1 MSSDIKIKVQSFGR
15 FLSNMVMP
23 NIGAFIAWGII
34 TALFIPTGWL
44 PNETLAK
51 LVGPMITYLLPL
63 LIGYTGGKLVGGE
76 RGGVVGAITTM
87 GVIVGADMP
96 MFLGSMIAGPLGGW
110 CIKHFDRWVDGKIK
124 SGFEML
130 VNNFSAGIIGMIL
143 AILAFLGIGPIVE
156 ALSKMLAAGVNFMVV
171 HDMLPLASI
180 FVEPAKILFLNNAI
194 NHGIF
199 SPLGIQQSH
208 ELGKSIFFLI
218 EANPGPGMGV
228 LLAYMFFGRGSA
240 KQSAGGAAII
250 HFLGG
255 IHEIYFPY
263 VLMNPRLILAVILGG
278 MTGVFTL
285 TILGGGLVSPASP
298 GSILA
303 VLAMTPKGAYFA
315 NIAGVCAAM
324 AVSFVV
330 SAILLKT
337 SKVKEEDDIEAAT
350 RRMQDMKAESKGA
363 SPLSAGDVTNDLS
376 HVRKIIVACDAGV
389 FMSSDIKIKVQS
401 FGRFLSNMVMP
412 NIGAFI
418 AWGIITAL
426 FIPTGWLPNETLAK
440 LVGPMITYLLPLL
453 IGYTGG
459 KLVGG
464 ERGGVVGA
472 ITTMGVIVGADM
484 PMFLGSMIAGP
495 LGGWCIKHF
504 DRWVDGKIKSG
515 FEMLVN
521 NFSAGII
528 GMILAILA
536 FLGIGPIVE
545 ALSKMLAAGVNFMV
559 VHDMLPLASIFVEPA
574 KILFLN
580 NAINHGIFSPLGIQ
594 QSHELGKSIF
604 FLIEANPGPG
614 MGVLLAYMFF
624 GRGSA
629 KQSAGGAAIIH
640 FLGGIHEI
648 YFPYVLMNPRLI
660 LAVILGGM
668 TGVFTLTILGGG
680 LVSPASPG
688 SILAVLA
695 MTPKG
700 AYFANIAGVCAAMA
714 VSFVVS
720 AILLKTSK
728 VKEEDDIEA
737 ATRRMQDMKAESKGA
752 SPLSAGDVTNDLSHV
767 RKIIV
772 ACDAGM
778 GSSAMGAGVLRKKIQ
793 DAGLSQIS
801 VTNSA
806 INNLPPDVD
815 LVITHRDLTERAMR
829 QVPQAQHI
837 SLTNFLDSG
846 LYTSLTERLV
856 AAQRHTANEEK
867 VKDSLKDSFDDSSAN
882 LFKLGAENIF
892 LGRKAATKEE
902 AIRFAGEQLVKG
914 GYVEPEYVQAMLD
927 REKLTPTYL
936 GESIAVPHG
945 TVEAKDRVLK
955 TGVVFCQYP
964 EGVRFGEEEDDIARL
979 VIGIAARNNEHIQV
993 ITSLTNALDDESVIE
1008 RLAHT
1013 TSVDEVLELLAGRK

>member
-63 LIGYTGGKLVGGE
+63 LIGYTGGKLIGGE

-96 MFLGSMIAGPLGGW
+96 MFLGAMIAGPLGGW
-110 CIKHFDRWVDGKIK
+110 AIKHFDGWVDGKIK

-143 AILAFLGIGPIVE
+143 AILAFLGIGPAVE
-156 ALSKMLAAGVNFMVV
+156 VLSKILAAGVNFMVV

-228 LLAYMFFGRGSA
+228 LLAYMFFGRGNA

-285 TILGGGLVSPASP
+285 TILNGGLVSPASP

-315 NIAGVCAAM
+315 NIAAIIAAM

-337 SKVKEEDDIEAAT
+337 SKVKEEDDIDAAT

-363 SPLSAGDVTNDLS
+363 ATPLSAGA
-376 HVRKIIVACDAGV
+376 VA
-389 FMSSDIKIKVQS
+389 
-401 FGRFLSNMVMP
+401 
-412 NIGAFI
+412 
-418 AWGIITAL
+418 
-426 FIPTGWLPNETLAK
+426 
-440 LVGPMITYLLPLL
+440 
-453 IGYTGG
+453 
-459 KLVGG
+459 
-464 ERGGVVGA
+464 
-472 ITTMGVIVGADM
+472 
-484 PMFLGSMIAGP
+484 
-495 LGGWCIKHF
+495 
-504 DRWVDGKIKSG
+504 
-515 FEMLVN
+515 
-521 NFSAGII
+521 
-528 GMILAILA
+528 
-536 FLGIGPIVE
+536 
-545 ALSKMLAAGVNFMV
+545 
-559 VHDMLPLASIFVEPA
+559 
-574 KILFLN
+574 
-580 NAINHGIFSPLGIQ
+580 
-594 QSHELGKSIF
+594 
-604 FLIEANPGPG
+604 
-614 MGVLLAYMFF
+614 
-624 GRGSA
+624 
-629 KQSAGGAAIIH
+629 
-640 FLGGIHEI
+640 
-648 YFPYVLMNPRLI
+648 
-660 LAVILGGM
+660 
-668 TGVFTLTILGGG
+668 
-680 LVSPASPG
+680 
-688 SILAVLA
+688 
-695 MTPKG
+695 
-700 AYFANIAGVCAAMA
+700 
-714 VSFVVS
+714 
-720 AILLKTSK
+720 
-728 VKEEDDIEA
+728 
-737 ATRRMQDMKAESKGA
+737 
-752 SPLSAGDVTNDLSHV
+752 NDLSHV

-778 GSSAMGAGVLRKKIQ
+778 GSSAMGAGVLRKKVQ
-793 DAGLSQIS
+793 DAGLGNIS
-801 VTNSA
+801 VTNCA

-856 AAQRHTANEEK
+856 AAQRHTDNEEK
-867 VKDSLKDSFDDSSAN
+867 VRGSLKDSFEAADTN

-927 REKLTPTYL
+927 REKLTSTYL

-945 TVEAKDRVLK
+945 TIEAKDRVLK

-964 EGVRFGEEEDDIARL
+964 EGVRFGKDEDDVARL
-979 VIGIAARNNEHIQV
+979 VIGIAARNNEHIHV

-1008 RLAHT
+1008 RLTRT
-1013 TSVDEVLELLAGRK
+1013 TSVEEVLALLKGTKA

>member
-63 LIGYTGGKLVGGE
+63 LIGFTGGRLVGGD

-96 MFLGSMIAGPLGGW
+96 MFLGAMIAGPLGGF
-110 CIKHFDRWVDGKIK
+110 CIKKFDAAVDGKIK

-143 AILAFLGIGPIVE
+143 AILAFLGIGPAVE
-156 ALSKMLAAGVNFMVV
+156 VLSKVLSAGVNFMVV

-208 ELGKSIFFLI
+208 DIGKSIFFLI

-263 VLMNPRLILAVILGG
+263 VLMNPRLLLAVILGG

-285 TILGGGLVSPASP
+285 SVLNGGLVSPASP

-315 NIAGVCAAM
+315 NLTAIFAALI
-324 AVSFVV
+324 VSFVIA
-330 SAILLKT
+330 SILLKT
-337 SKVKEEDDIEAAT
+337 SKVKEEDEDIEAAT
-350 RRMQDMKAESKGA
+350 RRMQDMKAQSKGA
-363 SPLSAGDVTNDLS
+363 T
-376 HVRKIIVACDAGV
+376 
-389 FMSSDIKIKVQS
+389 
-401 FGRFLSNMVMP
+401 
-412 NIGAFI
+412 
-418 AWGIITAL
+418 
-426 FIPTGWLPNETLAK
+426 
-440 LVGPMITYLLPLL
+440 
-453 IGYTGG
+453 
-459 KLVGG
+459 
-464 ERGGVVGA
+464 
-472 ITTMGVIVGADM
+472 
-484 PMFLGSMIAGP
+484 
-495 LGGWCIKHF
+495 
-504 DRWVDGKIKSG
+504 
-515 FEMLVN
+515 
-521 NFSAGII
+521 
-528 GMILAILA
+528 
-536 FLGIGPIVE
+536 
-545 ALSKMLAAGVNFMV
+545 
-559 VHDMLPLASIFVEPA
+559 PLA
-574 KILFLN
+574 
-580 NAINHGIFSPLGIQ
+580 
-594 QSHELGKSIF
+594 
-604 FLIEANPGPG
+604 
-614 MGVLLAYMFF
+614 
-624 GRGSA
+624 
-629 KQSAGGAAIIH
+629 
-640 FLGGIHEI
+640 
-648 YFPYVLMNPRLI
+648 
-660 LAVILGGM
+660 
-668 TGVFTLTILGGG
+668 
-680 LVSPASPG
+680 
-688 SILAVLA
+688 
-695 MTPKG
+695 
-700 AYFANIAGVCAAMA
+700 
-714 VSFVVS
+714 
-720 AILLKTSK
+720 
-728 VKEEDDIEA
+728 
-737 ATRRMQDMKAESKGA
+737 
-752 SPLSAGDVTNDLSHV
+752 AGDVTNDLSHV

-778 GSSAMGAGVLRKKIQ
+778 GSSAMGAGVLRKKVQ
-793 DAGLSQIS
+793 DAGLTNIS
-801 VTNSA
+801 VTNCA
-806 INNLPPDVD
+806 INSLPSDVD

-829 QVPQAQHI
+829 QAPQAQHI

-846 LYTSLTERLV
+846 LYTGLTERLV
-856 AAQRHTANEEK
+856 AAQRHNDNQTK
-867 VKDSLKDSFDDSSAN
+867 VNSSLQDSFDASNSN

-892 LGRKAATKEE
+892 LGRKASNKEE

-914 GYVEPEYVQAMLD
+914 GYVQPEYVDAMLE

-964 EGVRFGEEEDDIARL
+964 EGVRFGEGEEDIARL

-993 ITSLTNALDDESVIE
+993 ITSLTNALDDETVIE

-1013 TSVDEVLELLAGRK
+1013 TSVEEVLALIGK

>member
-1 MSSDIKIKVQSFGR
+1 MSSDFKIKVQSFGR

-34 TALFIPTGWL
+34 TALFIPTGWM

-63 LIGYTGGKLVGGE
+63 LIGFTGGRLVGGD

-96 MFLGSMIAGPLGGW
+96 MFLGAMIAGPLGGW
-110 CIKHFDRWVDGKIK
+110 AIKKFDVWVDGKIK

-143 AILAFLGIGPIVE
+143 AILAFMGIGPAVE
-156 ALSKMLAAGVNFMVV
+156 VLSKALAAGVNFMVI

-263 VLMNPRLILAVILGG
+263 VLMNPRLIVAVILGG

-285 TILGGGLVSPASP
+285 SVLGGGLVSPASP

-315 NIAGVCAAM
+315 NIAAICAAM

-350 RRMQDMKAESKGA
+350 RRMQDMKSESKGA
-363 SPLSAGDVTNDLS
+363 ATPLSAGDVS
-376 HVRKIIVACDAGV
+376 
-389 FMSSDIKIKVQS
+389 
-401 FGRFLSNMVMP
+401 
-412 NIGAFI
+412 
-418 AWGIITAL
+418 
-426 FIPTGWLPNETLAK
+426 
-440 LVGPMITYLLPLL
+440 
-453 IGYTGG
+453 
-459 KLVGG
+459 
-464 ERGGVVGA
+464 
-472 ITTMGVIVGADM
+472 
-484 PMFLGSMIAGP
+484 
-495 LGGWCIKHF
+495 
-504 DRWVDGKIKSG
+504 
-515 FEMLVN
+515 
-521 NFSAGII
+521 
-528 GMILAILA
+528 
-536 FLGIGPIVE
+536 
-545 ALSKMLAAGVNFMV
+545 
-559 VHDMLPLASIFVEPA
+559 
-574 KILFLN
+574 
-580 NAINHGIFSPLGIQ
+580 
-594 QSHELGKSIF
+594 
-604 FLIEANPGPG
+604 
-614 MGVLLAYMFF
+614 
-624 GRGSA
+624 
-629 KQSAGGAAIIH
+629 
-640 FLGGIHEI
+640 
-648 YFPYVLMNPRLI
+648 
-660 LAVILGGM
+660 
-668 TGVFTLTILGGG
+668 
-680 LVSPASPG
+680 
-688 SILAVLA
+688 
-695 MTPKG
+695 
-700 AYFANIAGVCAAMA
+700 
-714 VSFVVS
+714 
-720 AILLKTSK
+720 
-728 VKEEDDIEA
+728 
-737 ATRRMQDMKAESKGA
+737 
-752 SPLSAGDVTNDLSHV
+752 NDLSHV

-778 GSSAMGAGVLRKKIQ
+778 GSSAMGAGVLRKKVQ
-793 DAGLSQIS
+793 DAGLTNIS

-856 AAQRHTANEEK
+856 AAQRHEINEVK
-867 VKDSLKDSFDDSSAN
+867 VRSSLQDSFDESNAH
-882 LFKLGAENIF
+882 LFRLGAENIF
-892 LGRKAATKEE
+892 LGRTASHKEE

-964 EGVRFGEEEDDIARL
+964 DGVRFGEEEDDIARL

-993 ITSLTNALDDESVIE
+993 ITSLTNALDDDTVIE
-1008 RLAHT
+1008 RLANT
-1013 TSVDEVLELLAGRK
+1013 TSVEEVLALLNK

>member
-110 CIKHFDRWVDGKIK
+110 AIKKFDVWVDGKIK

-143 AILAFLGIGPIVE
+143 AILAFLGIGPAVE
-156 ALSKMLAAGVNFMVV
+156 VLSKILAAGVNFMVA
-171 HDMLPLASI
+171 HEMLPLASI

-285 TILGGGLVSPASP
+285 TIFNGGLVSPASP

-315 NIAGVCAAM
+315 NIAAIVAAM

-330 SAILLKT
+330 AAVLLKT
-337 SKVKEEDDIEAAT
+337 SKVKEEDAIEAAT
-350 RRMQDMKAESKGA
+350 RRMHDMKAESKGA
-363 SPLSAGDVTNDLS
+363 ATPLAAGDV
-376 HVRKIIVACDAGV
+376 A
-389 FMSSDIKIKVQS
+389 
-401 FGRFLSNMVMP
+401 
-412 NIGAFI
+412 
-418 AWGIITAL
+418 
-426 FIPTGWLPNETLAK
+426 
-440 LVGPMITYLLPLL
+440 
-453 IGYTGG
+453 
-459 KLVGG
+459 
-464 ERGGVVGA
+464 
-472 ITTMGVIVGADM
+472 
-484 PMFLGSMIAGP
+484 
-495 LGGWCIKHF
+495 
-504 DRWVDGKIKSG
+504 
-515 FEMLVN
+515 
-521 NFSAGII
+521 
-528 GMILAILA
+528 
-536 FLGIGPIVE
+536 
-545 ALSKMLAAGVNFMV
+545 
-559 VHDMLPLASIFVEPA
+559 
-574 KILFLN
+574 
-580 NAINHGIFSPLGIQ
+580 
-594 QSHELGKSIF
+594 
-604 FLIEANPGPG
+604 
-614 MGVLLAYMFF
+614 
-624 GRGSA
+624 
-629 KQSAGGAAIIH
+629 
-640 FLGGIHEI
+640 
-648 YFPYVLMNPRLI
+648 
-660 LAVILGGM
+660 
-668 TGVFTLTILGGG
+668 
-680 LVSPASPG
+680 
-688 SILAVLA
+688 
-695 MTPKG
+695 
-700 AYFANIAGVCAAMA
+700 
-714 VSFVVS
+714 
-720 AILLKTSK
+720 
-728 VKEEDDIEA
+728 
-737 ATRRMQDMKAESKGA
+737 
-752 SPLSAGDVTNDLSHV
+752 NDLSHV

-778 GSSAMGAGVLRKKIQ
+778 GSSAMGAGVLRKKVQ
-793 DAGLSQIS
+793 DAGLSNIS
-801 VTNSA
+801 VTNCA

-856 AAQRHTANEEK
+856 AAQRHTDNEEK
-867 VKDSLKDSFDDSSAN
+867 VRDSLKDSFEAADTN

-902 AIRFAGEQLVKG
+902 AILFAGEQLVKG

-927 REKLTPTYL
+927 REKLTSTYL

-945 TVEAKDRVLK
+945 TIEAKDRVLK
-955 TGVVFCQYP
+955 TGIVFCQYP
-964 EGVRFGEEEDDIARL
+964 EGVRFGEEEDEVARL

-1008 RLAHT
+1008 RLTKT
-1013 TSVDEVLELLAGRK
+1013 TSVEEVLTLLKG

>member
-143 AILAFLGIGPIVE
+143 AILAFLGIGPVVE

-250 HFLGG
+250 HFLGYPRNLLPVCADESASDSGRYPRRYDWRVHADYPGRWSGFSG
-255 IHEIYFPY
+255 ISGFYPCC
-263 VLMNPRLILAVILGG
+263 
-278 MTGVFTL
+278 TGDD
-285 TILGGGLVSPASP
+285 A
-298 GSILA
+298 
-303 VLAMTPKGAYFA
+303 KGAYFA

-337 SKVKEEDDIEAAT
+337 SKVKEEDDIEAAA
-350 RRMQDMKAESKGA
+350 RR
-363 SPLSAGDVTNDLS
+363 
-376 HVRKIIVACDAGV
+376 
-389 FMSSDIKIKVQS
+389 VQ
-401 FGRFLSNMVMP
+401 
-412 NIGAFI
+412 
-418 AWGIITAL
+418 
-426 FIPTGWLPNETLAK
+426 E
-440 LVGPMITYLLPLL
+440 
-453 IGYTGG
+453 
-459 KLVGG
+459 
-464 ERGGVVGA
+464 
-472 ITTMGVIVGADM
+472 
-484 PMFLGSMIAGP
+484 
-495 LGGWCIKHF
+495 
-504 DRWVDGKIKSG
+504 
-515 FEMLVN
+515 
-521 NFSAGII
+521 
-528 GMILAILA
+528 
-536 FLGIGPIVE
+536 
-545 ALSKMLAAGVNFMV
+545 
-559 VHDMLPLASIFVEPA
+559 
-574 KILFLN
+574 
-580 NAINHGIFSPLGIQ
+580 
-594 QSHELGKSIF
+594 
-604 FLIEANPGPG
+604 
-614 MGVLLAYMFF
+614 
-624 GRGSA
+624 
-629 KQSAGGAAIIH
+629 
-640 FLGGIHEI
+640 
-648 YFPYVLMNPRLI
+648 
-660 LAVILGGM
+660 
-668 TGVFTLTILGGG
+668 
-680 LVSPASPG
+680 
-688 SILAVLA
+688 
-695 MTPKG
+695 
-700 AYFANIAGVCAAMA
+700 
-714 VSFVVS
+714 
-720 AILLKTSK
+720 
-728 VKEEDDIEA
+728 
-737 ATRRMQDMKAESKGA
+737 MKAESKGA

-856 AAQRHTANEEK
+856 AAQRHTENEVK

>member
-44 PNETLAK
+44 PNETLEK

-63 LIGYTGGKLVGGE
+63 LIGYTGGRLVGGD

-96 MFLGSMIAGPLGGW
+96 MFLGAMIAGPLGGY
-110 CIKHFDRWVDGKIK
+110 CIKKFDALVDGKIK

-143 AILAFLGIGPIVE
+143 AILAFLGIGPAVE
-156 ALSKMLAAGVNFMVV
+156 VLSKLLAAGVNFMVV

-208 ELGKSIFFLI
+208 DIGKSIFFLI

-228 LLAYMFFGRGSA
+228 LMAYMFFGRGSA

-263 VLMNPRLILAVILGG
+263 VLMNPRLLLAVILGG

-285 TILGGGLVSPASP
+285 SVLNGGLVSPASP

-315 NIAGVCAAM
+315 NLAAIF
-324 AVSFVV
+324 AALVVSFVI

-337 SKVKEEDDIEAAT
+337 SKVKEEDD
-350 RRMQDMKAESKGA
+350 
-363 SPLSAGDVTNDLS
+363 
-376 HVRKIIVACDAGV
+376 
-389 FMSSDIKIKVQS
+389 
-401 FGRFLSNMVMP
+401 
-412 NIGAFI
+412 
-418 AWGIITAL
+418 
-426 FIPTGWLPNETLAK
+426 
-440 LVGPMITYLLPLL
+440 
-453 IGYTGG
+453 
-459 KLVGG
+459 
-464 ERGGVVGA
+464 
-472 ITTMGVIVGADM
+472 
-484 PMFLGSMIAGP
+484 
-495 LGGWCIKHF
+495 
-504 DRWVDGKIKSG
+504 
-515 FEMLVN
+515 
-521 NFSAGII
+521 
-528 GMILAILA
+528 
-536 FLGIGPIVE
+536 
-545 ALSKMLAAGVNFMV
+545 
-559 VHDMLPLASIFVEPA
+559 
-574 KILFLN
+574 
-580 NAINHGIFSPLGIQ
+580 
-594 QSHELGKSIF
+594 
-604 FLIEANPGPG
+604 
-614 MGVLLAYMFF
+614 
-624 GRGSA
+624 
-629 KQSAGGAAIIH
+629 
-640 FLGGIHEI
+640 
-648 YFPYVLMNPRLI
+648 
-660 LAVILGGM
+660 
-668 TGVFTLTILGGG
+668 
-680 LVSPASPG
+680 
-688 SILAVLA
+688 
-695 MTPKG
+695 
-700 AYFANIAGVCAAMA
+700 
-714 VSFVVS
+714 
-720 AILLKTSK
+720 
-728 VKEEDDIEA
+728 DIEA
-737 ATRRMQDMKAESKGA
+737 ATRRMQDMKAQSKGA
-752 SPLSAGDVTNDLSHV
+752 TAQASGDATNDLSHV

-778 GSSAMGAGVLRKKIQ
+778 GSSAMGAGVLRKKVQ
-793 DAGLSQIS
+793 DAGLTNIS

-806 INNLPPDVD
+806 INSLPSDVD

-846 LYTSLTERLV
+846 LYTNLTERLV
-856 AAQRHTANEEK
+856 AAQRHTDNAAK
-867 VKDSLKDSFDDSSAN
+867 VNSSLQDSFDSSN
-882 LFKLGAENIF
+882 SHLFKLGAENIF
-892 LGRKAATKEE
+892 LGRTASNKEE
-902 AIRFAGEQLVKG
+902 AIRFAGEQLVNG
-914 GYVEPEYVQAMLD
+914 GYVQPEYVDAMLE

-964 EGVRFGEEEDDIARL
+964 EGVRFGEDEDDIARL

-993 ITSLTNALDDESVIE
+993 ITSLTNALDDETVIE

-1013 TSVDEVLELLAGRK
+1013 TSVEEVLALLNK